1 MTKETLEFE
10 HVMEQ
15 EQTSIRRE
23 KFDLSSTRV
32 VIDRLLREN
41 LISSNDTVAQLRMV
55 IEDEFKKV
63 EDV

>member
-15 EQTSIRRE
+15 EQKSIRRE

-55 IEDEFKKV
+55 IEDEFILGP
-63 EDV
+63 